1 MKHVAILFLEGGF
14 ASTAILPLEIFST
27 AGMLWNGFNGDQP
40 SQHFKVTSASV
51 DGRPVKVD
59 SRLSLTPECSFTKLG
74 QPDLVFVPAGG
85 FRSDELAHAGYDLE
99 AITRANSEAM
109 HWLRRWNGDG
119 AEIASVCSG
128 VALLAAAGLLD
139 GKQATAH
146 WGVMQLYREHFPN
159 VQWQEKFA
167 VIDNGD
173 TYCSSGLNGPS
184 DLSLYLVE
192 KYCGRDIAVQCAR
205 ALSIEMPKRWH
216 ATFTQLS
223 RTVAH
228 DDERIFAAQ
237 QWLQERY
244 AEEQRFEEV
253 ARKFGMSGRNFARR
267 FKNATGES
275 PLAYLHGM
283 RIAAAKQL
291 LESTLVSVQEIAQK
305 VGYSDVLFFRELF
318 KRHTGVSPSEYRRRI
333 IRPPAIETHM
343 RPEPAGT

>member
-1 MKHVAILFLEGGF
+1 MKHVAVLFLEGGF

-27 AGMLWNGFNGDQP
+27 AGTLWNGFNGNQP
-40 SQHFKVTSASV
+40 SQQFKVTSASV
-51 DGRPVKVD
+51 DGGPVKVD
-59 SRLSLTPECSFTKLG
+59 SRLSLTPECSFEKLE

-85 FRSDELAHAGYDLE
+85 FRSDELSHGGYDLE
-99 AITRANSEAM
+99 TITRANTKAM
-109 HWLRRWNGDG
+109 DWLRRWNAGG
-119 AEIASVCSG
+119 AQIASVCSG
-128 VALLAAAGLLD
+128 VALLAAAGLLE

-146 WGVMQLYREHFPN
+146 WGVIQLYREHFPN
-159 VQWQEKFA
+159 VQWEEKFA

-192 KYCGRDIAVQCAR
+192 KYCGRDIAVQSAR
-205 ALSIEMPKRWH
+205 ALSIEMPKRWQ

-223 RTVAH
+223 LTALH
-228 DDERIFAAQ
+228 DDDRIFAAQ

-244 AEEQRFEEV
+244 SEEQRVDEL
-253 ARKFGMSGRNFARR
+253 AHRFGMSSRNFARR

-291 LESTLVSVQEIAQK
+291 LEATLVSVQEIAQR
-305 VGYSDVLFFRELF
+305 VGYSDVLFFRNLF
-318 KRHTGVSPSEYRRRI
+318 KRHTGVSPGEYRRRI
-333 IRPPAIETHM
+333 ERPPQIEPFV
-343 RPEPAGT
+343 RPGRAET